1 MKAEC
6 DFGRAG
12 KIILTEHFQNE
23 KNGLTYDGDL
33 DTPDDRPLGKR
44 EFDQDETDIAAKAKR
59 YINVTVDY
67 FNTLCPRSSYT
78 LTFHQYNNVAR
89 KCKNVGPLL
98 NGATSIVSDSLA
110 TNSRGDLTSGSN
122 G

>member
-12 KIILTEHFQNE
+12 RIILTERFENDANNLTFNGSTPAVTVNE
-23 KNGLTYDGDL
+23 TN
-33 DTPDDRPLGKR
+33 
-44 EFDQDETDIAAKAKR
+44 AAANATR
-59 YINVTVDY
+59 YIVVTVERL
-67 FNTLCPRSSYT
+67 NTLCPRSSYT
-78 LTFHQYNNVAR
+78 LTFHQYNNVAC

-98 NGATSIVSDSLA
+98 NGATSIISDSLA
-110 TNSRGDLTSGSN
+110 TSSRGDVSSASG